1 MKKIN
6 VFGVKFSDVDDE
18 TLQEILTKN
27 IEGANNFKIVTPNPE
42 IVMSACKDESLKNLI
57 NNSDLVL
64 KDGIGIVIAQKIAKI
79 NANGRQ
85 TGFDTLKKIL
95 KIANDRNLKIY
106 IVGAKQEVLDKA
118 ISNINKDYPN
128 IKIAGSHNGYFE
140 LGTDK
145 EVEII
150 NDIRQKEPDIVVS
163 AMGFPK
169 QELFISKLDSLTS
182 MSIGVGGSLDVIS
195 GNLKR
200 APRWIQ
206 KIGME
211 WLYRLIKEPS
221 RIKRQL
227 VIPKFLL
234 KVITHKKNIRE
245 ELWNK
250 LTI

>member
-245 ELWNK
+245 EL
-250 LTI
+250 

>member
-64 KDGIGIVIAQKIAKI
+64 KDGIGIVIAQKVAKI

-85 TGFDTLKKIL
+85 TGFDTLTKIL

-140 LGTDK
+140 LDTDK

-150 NDIRQKEPDIVVS
+150 NDIRQTEPDVVVS

-169 QELFISKLDSLTS
+169 QELFISKLGSLTS

-245 ELWNK
+245 EL
-250 LTI
+250 